1 MRTRFGRIS
10 RGTIALG
17 LVLAAV
23 IATGMI
29 WPGRTGAIIE
39 TVGWVALAACIIFE
53 VGILQSASR
62 NRDYDGNDR
71 RP

>member
-1 MRTRFGRIS
+1 
-10 RGTIALG
+10 
-17 LVLAAV
+17 
-23 IATGMI
+23 MI